1 MALRVALVVRVART
15 LQNNPEILD
24 LYSSHTT
31 LHKAIMTIAYAC
43 ILFMGLLPYVAA
55 GIAKKGFEGY
65 DNGMPRQ
72 WLAKQTGFRARANAA
87 QANLFESLPLFFA
100 AVIIASIANVPQTR
114 IDLLAL
120 GFVAA
125 RIAYLACY
133 VADWPTTRSIVWLF
147 GIICVV
153 TLFFQI

>member
-1 MALRVALVVRVART
+1 MT
-15 LQNNPEILD
+15 L
-24 LYSSHTT
+24 
-31 LHKAIMTIAYAC
+31 AYWC
-43 ILFMGLLPYVAA
+43 VLFMGLFPYVAA

-87 QANLFESLPLFFA
+87 QANLFESLPFFFA
-100 AVIIASIANVPQTR
+100 AVIIASIANAPQGR

-125 RIAYLACY
+125 RIAYLVCY
-133 VADWPTTRSIVWLF
+133 VANWPTTRSIVWLA
-147 GIICVV
+147 GIACVV
-153 TLFFQI
+153 AIFFQI